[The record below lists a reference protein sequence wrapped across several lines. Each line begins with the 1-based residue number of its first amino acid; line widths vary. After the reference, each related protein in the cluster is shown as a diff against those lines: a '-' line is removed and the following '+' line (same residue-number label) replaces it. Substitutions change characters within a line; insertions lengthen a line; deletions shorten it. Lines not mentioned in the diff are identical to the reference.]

1 MMSEQHNF
9 KGRSDLIINFDKR
22 RVVLEL
28 KYSRDGTD
36 VDTLL
41 EDAIAQLE
49 DKAYGTE
56 NLGERELLRIACVF
70 NGSFEVRQITAFKA
84 V

>member
-1 MMSEQHNF
+1 M
-9 KGRSDLIINFDKR
+9 
-22 RVVLEL
+22 LEL
-28 KYSRDGTD
+28 KYSKDGSD
-36 VDTLL
+36 VETLL

-56 NLGERELLRIACVF
+56 NLGERELLRLACVF
-70 NGSFEVRQITAFKA
+70 NASSEIRQITAFKA